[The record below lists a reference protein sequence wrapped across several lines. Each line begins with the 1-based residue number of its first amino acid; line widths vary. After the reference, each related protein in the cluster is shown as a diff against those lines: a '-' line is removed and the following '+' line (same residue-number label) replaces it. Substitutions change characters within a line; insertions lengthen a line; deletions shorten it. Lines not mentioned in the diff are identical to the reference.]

1 MGLGFNIEPGI
12 EKPLILAAARAQHH
26 PVLSQPNGR
35 DIGVGRHMIDRQYR
49 HSLSMRSTPAARAV
63 CERVIARAVGGV
75 SKPLSRLGAS
85 SPVLS
90 PRTRGPFRSSAS
102 KRALPMLQPHANLI
116 GGKHWIFR
124 PVDDPDDVAC
134 RRQRFL
140 GFA

>member
-1 MGLGFNIEPGI
+1 
-12 EKPLILAAARAQHH
+12 
-26 PVLSQPNGR
+26 
-35 DIGVGRHMIDRQYR
+35 MIDRQYR